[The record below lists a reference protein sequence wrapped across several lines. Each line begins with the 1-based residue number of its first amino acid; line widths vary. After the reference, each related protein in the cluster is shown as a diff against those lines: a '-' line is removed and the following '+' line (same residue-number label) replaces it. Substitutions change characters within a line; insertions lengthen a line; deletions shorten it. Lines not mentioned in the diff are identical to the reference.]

1 MSSQDFDR
9 QFRRTALGMRRRPAP
24 RSWDRIE
31 NRLDRRSQ
39 GPRIFGIRPWLIAA
53 VLLLIAGVA
62 VLTSLPDRFTGPL
75 AQRAEF
81 MEELDSPVTQ
91 TFDRIPDLNPRTEPT
106 PHDHAVQPGESG
118 QLMVSPKY
126 RL

>member
-1 MSSQDFDR
+1 MSSKEFDR
-9 QFRRTALGMRRRPAP
+9 QFRRTALAMRSRPAP

-31 NRLDRRSQ
+31 HRLDRR
-39 GPRIFGIRPWLIAA
+39 GKAARFFGIRPWLIAA

-62 VLTSLPDRFTGPL
+62 ALTSLPERAKGPL

-81 MEELDSPVTQ
+81 MEELDSPLTPVP
-91 TFDRIPDLNPRTEPT
+91 DRIPDYTSKPHNPPEDQLVP
-106 PHDHAVQPGESG
+106 PGQRG
-118 QLMVSPKY
+118 RLMASPKY